1 MAHRAW
7 EARARRNGEAAMTY
21 RAQLLAPERDS
32 AAQQA
37 GSPTDTEAGF
47 PRCSPL
53 PRQLRD
59 LPRAVESPRPYNEA
73 KRRAF
78 RDQAGKRPRD
88 RLRRACVRMD
98 LSGSLG
104 SGCVAILIPAEQ
116 FLCSRQPP
124 GPARSQTF
132 SAVLL
137 AAPTRRKFSCRSC
150 APICRRSAPIQRSM
164 LAPPR
169 PAPSHAAAGRSS

>member
-53 PRQLRD
+53 PQQLRG
-59 LPRAVESPRPYNEA
+59 LPRALGSPRLDNEA

-78 RDQAGKRPRD
+78 HDPAGKRPAD
-88 RLRRACVRMD
+88 RRQRACERMT
-98 LSGSLG
+98 LSGRDALPSY
-104 SGCVAILIPAEQ
+104 
-116 FLCSRQPP
+116 FL
-124 GPARSQTF
+124 
-132 SAVLL
+132 
-137 AAPTRRKFSCRSC
+137 
-150 APICRRSAPIQRSM
+150 
-164 LAPPR
+164 
-169 PAPSHAAAGRSS
+169 PSTSFAAAT